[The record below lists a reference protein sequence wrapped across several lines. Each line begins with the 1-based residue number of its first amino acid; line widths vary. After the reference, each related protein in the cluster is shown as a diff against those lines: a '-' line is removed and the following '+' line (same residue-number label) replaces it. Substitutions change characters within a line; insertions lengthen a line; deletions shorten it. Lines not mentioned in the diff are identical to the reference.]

1 MKRNLNNK
9 LLHAIQKGSNEVLF
23 NYDLTTLD
31 DEDSI
36 LVKNNTYK
44 HSSIYDDLID
54 RFSEFLD
61 DDKIF
66 KGIIE
71 KMILIGR
78 QYIVKDKKELK
89 QIIKKSIKIFGNE
102 CDLNWV
108 DTSQIIDMS
117 YLFQNMTKFNGHIEK
132 WDVSNVKDMC
142 FMFSYTESFNQPIGD
157 WNVSN
162 VKDMGYMFD
171 NAKTFNQ
178 SIGNW
183 DVSNVENMSG
193 MFWFADS
200 FNQPIDNWDINNVK
214 DIHFMFD
221 SATSFNQNIS
231 NWNIS
236 NVKLKNYIFI
246 NCPIKEEYKPK
257 FK

>member
-1 MKRNLNNK
+1 MKNLNIK
-9 LLHAIQKGSNEVLF
+9 LLNTVQKGFNEAF
-23 NYDLTTLD
+23 SNYDLTILD
-31 DEDSI
+31 DDSI

-117 YLFQNMTKFNGHIEK
+117 YLF
-132 WDVSNVKDMC
+132 
-142 FMFSYTESFNQPIGD
+142 
-157 WNVSN
+157 
-162 VKDMGYMFD
+162 
-171 NAKTFNQ
+171 
-178 SIGNW
+178 
-183 DVSNVENMSG
+183 
-193 MFWFADS
+193 
-200 FNQPIDNWDINNVK
+200 
-214 DIHFMFD
+214 
-221 SATSFNQNIS
+221 
-231 NWNIS
+231 
-236 NVKLKNYIFI
+236 
-246 NCPIKEEYKPK
+246 
-257 FK
+257 